1 MSENDDFDK
10 THISAA
16 PTSNQ
21 PPSQPGSQGNGPL
34 PPSQDNGQPRPAP
47 YPQQYGR
54 PPQQPP
60 FPLGAQQHPNPY
72 PQQYGQPNPY
82 YNTPAAPSGIPARS
96 SHGFMTWVKQDKT
109 SLLFGGGL
117 ALVGILLFFVPLFT
131 WFSIGNLKGK
141 ATITGTGHVTVS
153 SVELGDS
160 TEDINALQLI
170 KSWAQAFTSP
180 THTMLIWTGIIF
192 IVAGLITALT
202 ASKLGDVIAAVSA
215 GCMAVSW
222 LTMAVVPIHK
232 IAEALSKS
240 EASAHAKMGSGV
252 IIGLVLLVAALAVS
266 IVHLVREPS
275 PSRRMVSMDHL

>member
-109 SLLFGGGL
+109 SLLFGGGAGARGYSAVL
-117 ALVGILLFFVPLFT
+117 RPVVYMVFHRKSQRQSHDNGHRPRHCQFR
-131 WFSIGNLKGK
+131 
-141 ATITGTGHVTVS
+141 GT
-153 SVELGDS
+153 
-160 TEDINALQLI
+160 
-170 KSWAQAFTSP
+170 
-180 THTMLIWTGIIF
+180 
-192 IVAGLITALT
+192 
-202 ASKLGDVIAAVSA
+202 
-215 GCMAVSW
+215 
-222 LTMAVVPIHK
+222 
-232 IAEALSKS
+232 
-240 EASAHAKMGSGV
+240 
-252 IIGLVLLVAALAVS
+252 
-266 IVHLVREPS
+266 R
-275 PSRRMVSMDHL
+275 